1 MHAIQIRNFGPPLE
15 VLELVELPEPS
26 APAADEVLVGVEFA
40 PINMN
45 DL

>member
-1 MHAIQIRNFGPPLE
+1 MHAIQIRNLGPPLE
-15 VLELVELPEPS
+15 VLEHIELPEPS
-26 APAADEVLVGVEFA
+26 APASDQVLVGVEFA